1 MWGISKSGNFQN
13 GESLKAGIFKILFF
27 IFYFFDDDNPLFIM
41 ISKNI
46 YKNYKIIKKIEK
58 YIKMSNKNLRKTNG
72 TRESSK
78 T

>member
-13 GESLKAGIFKILFF
+13 GESLNFFF

-72 TRESSK
+72 TRESLK

>member
-13 GESLKAGIFKILFF
+13 GESLKAGIFKIFFF

-41 ISKNI
+41 IFKNI

-58 YIKMSNKNLRKTNG
+58 YIKMSNKNLRRTNG
-72 TRESSK
+72 TRESLK

>member
-1 MWGISKSGNFQN
+1 MGNLWKR
-13 GESLKAGIFKILFF
+13 ESLKFFFF

-41 ISKNI
+41 IFKNI

-58 YIKMSNKNLRKTNG
+58 YIIMSNKNLRRTNG
-72 TRESSK
+72 TRESLK